1 MRWPAGSP
9 RALRSTASGYGRS
22 RFRVSRRLPDSLACP
37 YRALQH
43 LTPCVEIGWRLAVA
57 HWGQGYA
64 TEGAAA
70 VLKFGIET
78 LGLPEIVSFTSASNH
93 RSRAVMERLGMRRD
107 SADDF
112 EHPGLPEGH
121 PLRSHVLYRYPAAL
135 HSIASPATRC
145 GSTLIAKGKDD
156 RWADHP
162 HAASS
167 AVR

>member
-1 MRWPAGSP
+1 
-9 RALRSTASGYGRS
+9 
-22 RFRVSRRLPDSLACP
+22 
-37 YRALQH
+37 
-43 LTPCVEIGWRLAVA
+43 LAVA

-93 RSRAVMERLGMRRD
+93 RSRAVMERIGMRRD

-121 PLRSHVLYRYPAAL
+121 PLRSHVLYRYRAASR
-135 HSIASPATRC
+135 SIASPARR
-145 GSTLIAKGKDD
+145 SD
-156 RWADHP
+156 P
-162 HAASS
+162 P
-167 AVR
+167 